1 MAAARAAAALV
12 CLAGGLVL
20 PEPAA
25 ADEDLTTLNSDRE
38 DFQCDKVYL
47 GEKVGWAD
55 VYKYHDDDKSCKIEF
70 SELQAV
76 CKVHAAE
83 CMDFLKSKQD
93 KSKTGMMDCHS
104 HDMTTRMN
112 SGTQDVCC
120 DYTDGKFCALFTP
133 SSADDTGEECVKGAS
148 NPNPPATRLPAHDG
162 GVVLD
167 SKILRMPLPTR
178 GCATCSQPLL
188 QCCRHPEGR
197 PQVTCFGLA
206 SGVPE
211 CVSACVVVASGVRT
225 AGLPCA
231 LPAWIFRNSPKS
243 TRPTCCSSPLR
254 APRPHRMA
262 QLIYKSG
269 LSGQWTPSP

>member
-47 GEKVGWAD
+47 GESVGWAD

-70 SELQAV
+70 KELQAV

-93 KSKTGMMDCHS
+93 KSKTGMDCHS
-104 HDMTTRMN
+104 LDMATRMN
-112 SGTQDVCC
+112 KGSKDVCC

-148 NPNPPATRLPAHDG
+148 NTNPHATRLPANDG
-162 GVVLD
+162 DVVLD
-167 SKILRMPLPTR
+167 SKILRMPLPHR
-178 GCATCSQPLL
+178 ACATCSQPLL
-188 QCCRHPEGR
+188 PCCRHPEGR
-197 PQVTCFGLA
+197 PRVTCFGLA

-231 LPAWIFRNSPKS
+231 SPTWIFRSTPKS
-243 TRPTCCSSPLR
+243 TRLTCCSSPLWAR
-254 APRPHRMA
+254 RPRRVQPS
-262 QLIYKSG
+262 IYKSG
-269 LSGQWTPSP
+269 SSGQPTPRP